1 MNRIS
6 IRTPWLGGR
15 REETGLLVLGE
26 SHYCYGGDDPDDP
39 AMTTHVVRDVINGKR
54 LRFFTAVERAVTG
67 CAAGRTDAASFFPTI
82 SFANFCQGC
91 VDGSTGRPDQAMW
104 QSGIATLPI
113 LLDGVAPR
121 RMLVFST
128 EAWKRFGRLENMTWQ
143 HVRDIEHDGHV
154 QDTGF
159 LTSADGS
166 TRVYCM
172 NIGHPAG
179 RYWGDAGWWHLF
191 IADFLSDPI

>member
-1 MNRIS
+1 MNRPLT
-6 IRTPWLGGR
+6 RTPWLGEQ
-15 REETGLLVLGE
+15 REQTNLLVLGE
-26 SHYCYGGDDPDDP
+26 SHYCYEGDDPYDP
-39 AMTTHVVRDVINGKR
+39 TLTVRVVQDVMDGKR

-67 CAAGRTDAASFFPTI
+67 GAHGQTDPARFFPTI

-91 VDGSTGRPDQAMW
+91 VDGSTGRPDEAMW
-104 QSGIATLPI
+104 QSGIDTLPTT
-113 LLDGVAPR
+113 LRNVAPR
-121 RMLVFST
+121 RMLVFSS
-128 EAWKRFGRLENMTWQ
+128 ESWKRFERLENMTWQ

-159 LTSADGS
+159 LTSADGG

-179 RYWGDAGWWHLF
+179 RGWGDAGWWHLF
-191 IADFLSDPI
+191 VSDFLSDPI